1 VNNVDFLWLN
11 IGGAEGRVLQSIPHL
26 IKTVQVIFIETY
38 FQEFR
43 QEIRLYKDVQQYL
56 TQQGFEEIQH
66 WKIQN
71 FQGYALFA
79 RRKNK

>member
-1 VNNVDFLWLN
+1 M
-11 IGGAEGRVLQSIPHL
+11 S
-26 IKTVQVIFIETY
+26 IFIETY